1 MKRTLT
7 YQVGKVYTMVSRGI
21 PTAETEAR
29 SSDSGACVDRESL
42 LNECV
47 QDADEII
54 GLLEEESGALVS
66 FNSALLMQLLP
77 RKEHLFNAFKER
89 ITGLPEGS
97 HPASGVAQDSA
108 RASLREQLH
117 RIQRL
122 NETNRA
128 FIENTLSHY
137 QDFMNCLCPA
147 SYGRGQEGRPE
158 RSQVAMRGV
167 AFKKEI

>member
-42 LNECV
+42 LKECV